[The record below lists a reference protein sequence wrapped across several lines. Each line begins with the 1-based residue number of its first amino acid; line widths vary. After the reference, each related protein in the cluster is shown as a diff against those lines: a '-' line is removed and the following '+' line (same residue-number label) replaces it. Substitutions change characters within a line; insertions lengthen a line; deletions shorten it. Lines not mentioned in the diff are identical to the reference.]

1 MRDDVKQ
8 FLDGNGLTY
17 TLVEHPAVFTC
28 HDMIDVEIPGQTL
41 KNLFVHD
48 KATGRFSLVVIP
60 KEKRLDMKRLQELVG
75 SKKLTFGKPEELK
88 AKLGIDPGSVS
99 PLCILNNRER
109 DVKLFIDR
117 EAWEA
122 ELVNIHPNENTASL
136 VLDRESFHRLIEAL
150 GAEKEML

>member
-1 MRDDVKQ
+1 MQDEVKQ
-8 FLDGNGLTY
+8 FLEERNLAY

-28 HDMIDVEIPGQTL
+28 HDMMDIKIPGVTL
-41 KNLFVHD
+41 KNLFVRD
-48 KATGRFSLVVIP
+48 KETDHFFLVVIP

-75 SKKLTFGKPEELK
+75 SKKLIFGKPEELK

-99 PLCILNNRER
+99 PLCLLNNRER

-122 ELVNIHPNENTASL
+122 PLVNIHPNENTQSI
-136 VLDRESFHRLIEAL
+136 VLDRENFHHLIEAL
-150 GAEKEML
+150 GVGKETL